1 MKFGIPYW
9 LALYINGDKLEKL
22 LSDHKSFQL
31 NLPMKYPTE
40 CLGDVLLS
48 ASVDIGK
55 KYAYGQA
62 LKKFGEYHRTLA
74 VIENE
79 RNQTVERRFLLIL
92 FHFMQCDW
100 VGLQVTE
107 NLEKLRVEFESQLT
121 ETRKKLEGIKMV
133 HQTLL
138 AALKEFVE
146 AECRYFEACLT
157 QAQAAADFIGQL
169 PDGP

>member
-1 MKFGIPYW
+1 MNFIPGRR
-9 LALYINGDKLEKL
+9 LEDMSDKIEKL

-31 NLPMKYPTE
+31 NVPMKYPTE

-62 LKKFGEYHRTLA
+62 LKKCGEYHRTLA

-79 RNQTVERRFLLIL
+79 RNQAVERRFLLIL

-100 VGLQVTE
+100 VGLQSEMKKLQVSRLNYDTARNKIKKETQPDSEVTL
-107 NLEKLRVEFESQLT
+107 NLEKLRVEFESQLK
-121 ETRKKLEGIKMV
+121 ETRKKLEGMKMV
-133 HQTLL
+133 HVSYTERL
-138 AALKEFVE
+138 
-146 AECRYFEACLT
+146 RGRT
-157 QAQAAADFIGQL
+157 
-169 PDGP
+169 